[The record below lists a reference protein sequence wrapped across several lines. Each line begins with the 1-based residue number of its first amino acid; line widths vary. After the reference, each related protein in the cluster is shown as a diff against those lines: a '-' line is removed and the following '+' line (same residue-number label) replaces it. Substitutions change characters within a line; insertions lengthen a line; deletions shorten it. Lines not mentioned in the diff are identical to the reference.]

1 VNNYFCPKC
10 HGSDYFMGIRTIS
23 GVTVTRWNG
32 LKTKQMPICRVC
44 DEIMVTQHSN
54 ANLIN
59 KIGRIGLYIF
69 LGLITVMVIVGFIS
83 SI

>member
-1 VNNYFCPKC
+1 MNNFICPKC
-10 HGSDYFMGIRTIS
+10 LGRDYFMGIRTIS

-32 LKTKQMPICRVC
+32 LKTKQLPICRVC
-44 DEIMVTQHSN
+44 DEIMVAQHGN

-59 KIGRIGLYIF
+59 KIGRIGLYTF
-69 LGLITVMVIVGFIS
+69 LGFIIIGVMAAFIS